1 MKVVLVPLDGSELA
15 ERVVPFATTIAT
27 MSGWSLLLLRA
38 VNTLSAPTDAAGLAL
53 KQAAQEALDAV
64 AASLAAD
71 AVRVATRVV
80 DGQAETH
87 ILEATADE
95 DVRLVVMSTHGR
107 GGLGRFIYGSVAD
120 TVLRHTPVPVLIVPP
135 HGLERWPADERIKI
149 LVPLD
154 GSELSASV
162 LSPACELADVL
173 GGSLL
178 LLTLVES
185 SRFASY
191 SAGYVY
197 GEPDENDEDLV
208 AAHAQ
213 LEDVAAGLRTRTRPV
228 EVKALF
234 GTPFFD
240 VAAIARDVGA
250 HAIAIATHG
259 RGGLGRAL
267 LGSVATATLQR
278 SDVPLL
284 IVRPDPMDQKWEAAP
299 GCQPVA
305 LPDEARSS
313 R

>member
-15 ERVVPFATTIAT
+15 ERAVPFATTIAT
-27 MSGWSLLLLRA
+27 MPGWSLLLLRA

-53 KQAAQEALDAV
+53 KQSAQEALDAV
-64 AASLAAD
+64 AASLAAAGVG
-71 AVRVATRVV
+71 AVTRVV
-80 DGQAETH
+80 DGQAETA
-87 ILEATADE
+87 ILEAAADE
-95 DVRLVVMSTHGR
+95 DVGLVVMSTHGR

-120 TVLRHTPVPVLIVPP
+120 TVLRHTPVPVLTVPP
-135 HGLERWPADERIKI
+135 HGLERWPMDERVKI

-162 LSPACELADVL
+162 LRPACELADLL

-191 SAGYVY
+191 TEGYLS
-197 GEPDENDEDLV
+197 GEPDEHDEDLV
-208 AAHAQ
+208 VARSQ
-213 LEDVAAGLRTRTRPV
+213 LEAVAAGVRTGTRPV

-250 HAIAIATHG
+250 HAIAMATHG
-259 RGGLGRAL
+259 RGGLGRTL

-278 SDVPLL
+278 SDIPLL
-284 IVRPDPMDQKWEAAP
+284 IVRPDLVDHEWEAAP
-299 GCQPVA
+299 GGQPVA